1 MVENIRNKGLQEYT
15 LGEKK
20 GGNELFGSAYFFQ
33 LSPYATRTMYV
44 RVAFYL

>member
-1 MVENIRNKGLQEYT
+1 MVENTRNKGLQEYT

-33 LSPYATRTMYV
+33 LSPTALPDAHAQCR
-44 RVAFYL
+44 L

>member
-20 GGNELFGSAYFFQ
+20 GGNELFGSSDFFQ
-33 LSPYATRTMYV
+33 LSPTALPDAHAQCR
-44 RVAFYL
+44 L

>member
-20 GGNELFGSAYFFQ
+20 GRNELFGSAYFFQ
-33 LSPYATRTMYV
+33 LSPTALPDAHAQCR
-44 RVAFYL
+44 L

>member
-20 GGNELFGSAYFFQ
+20 GGNELFGLAYFFQ
-33 LSPYATRTMYV
+33 LSPTALPDAHAQCR
-44 RVAFYL
+44 L

>member
-20 GGNELFGSAYFFQ
+20 GGNELFCLAYFFQ
-33 LSPYATRTMYV
+33 ISPTAIPDAHAQFR
-44 RVAFYL
+44 L